1 MKHLTE
7 IKSMEHIFDRYRSLP
22 SVSTSEYINF
32 INQIDEQQKNI
43 RHSNYSIK
51 IDYTTQEFISEKEID
66 LKEDHFH
73 LIKDGWTF
81 DILLT
86 RHQEKKLFVLLC
98 GSRDPKGK
106 YPYPRPRWSYF
117 PFMPGNVLSIVDPM
131 FYKFPNLELGWYYG
145 TKDYCLLQ
153 ATSTIIKKIQKQL
166 QISDKDTLFIG
177 SSGGGYASLEISKY
191 FKNTTHLAINPQL
204 RIGRHSDSRKFSDI
218 TGIDLNNNDSY
229 GRNTTDDFIATNK
242 DCEYIIIQNA
252 RDERHCIEQLFP
264 FLQKMEIT
272 ALNIGINRYN
282 NITLWIYNCVEK
294 NNHAHNYTGD
304 QFTFSLMLL
313 LQYIKNFQWPFLDF
327 LYKNISLQLYQK
339 SIAEALNATP
349 QLLFEKKSHSL
360 REWLLFFSC
369 LPRDIQMERLHE
381 TLHTGQQECG
391 QDPRLALAA
400 LRAYASM
407 WLGRSLPL
415 TAGPWRM
422 LPTCLSEIFS
432 HLPHK
437 WSIALLEKI
446 RRTKPSSIMGSLFL
460 AWGYHFYRNS
470 SREYYIRGEELLK
483 KLPIQKIP
491 DLCYGFAALVYLK
504 YSLVEKIRPILYKQ
518 IRHPVALPAEIRFAF
533 AAAALSMKN
542 TDIQYILYNIITIP
556 DQQIHG
562 SFLIYHW
569 NTMRKEHMEL
579 PQFFFPKQGYPLTLT
594 LYDIPLYFRNTKHA
608 RQCIEP
614 CFPHLLAE
622 ARACPE
628 YWQQTL
634 AANCICRMEEN
645 VALCAW
651 EMFKARLLTPRHM
664 QELEKDGFKDALA
677 GLQKI
682 IDRLVKTRSHKFPS

>member
-1 MKHLTE
+1 
-7 IKSMEHIFDRYRSLP
+7 MEHLFDRYRLLS
-22 SVSTSEYINF
+22 SVPISDYINF
-32 INQIDEQQKNI
+32 IYQIDEQQKSI
-43 RHSNYSIK
+43 THSDYCIK
-51 IDYTTQEFISEKEID
+51 TDYTIQEFISEKEID

-86 RHQEKKLFVLLC
+86 RHQEKKLFVLFGGARNINAKNL
-98 GSRDPKGK
+98 
-106 YPYPRPRWSYF
+106 YPFPRWSYF

-131 FYKFPNLELGWYYG
+131 FYKFPNLKLGWYYG

-153 ATSTIIKKIQKQL
+153 TTSTIIKKIQKQL
-166 QISDKDTLFIG
+166 QISDKETIFIG

-191 FKNTTHLAINPQL
+191 FNNTTHLAINPQI
-204 RIGRHSDSRKFSDI
+204 RIDRYNDNTNFSYI
-218 TGIDLNNNDSY
+218 TGIDLNDRDPY

-242 DCEYIIIQNA
+242 NCEYIIIQNA
-252 RDERHCIEQLFP
+252 RDESHCIGQLFP
-264 FLQKMEIT
+264 FLQKMGIT
-272 ALNIGINRYN
+272 ALNIGINKYN
-282 NITLWIYNCVEK
+282 NITLWIFNCVATIS
-294 NNHAHNYTGD
+294 NAHSYTGD
-304 QFTFSLMLL
+304 QFTFSFMLL
-313 LQYIKNFQWPFLDF
+313 LQYIKDFQKPFIDF
-327 LYKNISLQLYQK
+327 LYKNISIQQYQK
-339 SIAEALNATP
+339 SVAEARSTTP

-381 TLHTGQQECG
+381 ILASGQQECE

-415 TAGPWRM
+415 TAAPWRM

-446 RRTKPSSIMGSLFL
+446 RRTKPSSIMGRLFL

-470 SREYYIRGEELLK
+470 SREYYLRGEELLK

-504 YSLVEKIRPILYKQ
+504 YTLVEKIRPILYKH
-518 IRHPVALPAEIRFAF
+518 IRHPVALPAEIGFAF
-533 AAAALSMKN
+533 AAAALSMRN
-542 TDIQYILYNIITIP
+542 IDIQYILYNIITIP

-562 SFLIYHW
+562 FFSISHW
-569 NTMRKEHMEL
+569 STMRKEHMEL

-594 LYDIPLYFRNTKHA
+594 LYNVPLYFRNIKHA

-614 CFPHLLAE
+614 CLQHLLAE
-622 ARACPE
+622 ARVYPE

-634 AANCICRMEEN
+634 AANCVCRMKEN

-651 EMFKARLLTPRHM
+651 EMFKLRLLTPRHM

-682 IDRLVKTRSHKFPS
+682 IDRFVKTHSHKFPP